1 MGLES
6 QDGQLNC
13 PYGMGPVRHTQ
24 TVWKVGGMKLVAQ
37 QWTRDVPSLKL
48 VHGTNGGASLTTI
61 AEAFL
66 GFLSGILSRGLR
78 SHHGEAPGLW
88 ALFLVLFMKSC

>member
-1 MGLES
+1 MR
-6 QDGQLNC
+6 Q
-13 PYGMGPVRHTQ
+13 VT
-24 TVWKVGGMKLVAQ
+24 Q

-61 AEAFL
+61 AKASL
-66 GFLSGILSRGLR
+66 GFLSGILASRGPR